1 MAIKDY
7 TKELMQ
13 RLQDGTQ
20 GIRTRYEALAKKL
33 KSDRLAEE
41 NALAEETRALK
52 NAAAARS
59 RIALQG
65 ELEQMADSGYLQSGE
80 AVQARMAENARAVR
94 AQSQIDSDAAR
105 SLDRI
110 RSEYTEAALT
120 LGEGEARELSALR
133 SDAEDALRDELRSQR
148 EMAEKEAE
156 RAHEKE
162 LALLKTT
169 GSASADAGI
178 EPQKSAYDYVDD
190 IVKSATRYVP
200 SKGYRVVDRKAIL
213 QRLSSLIRDEGISK
227 RYRYEMYLYGKS
239 LGYLS

>member
-20 GIRTRYEALAKKL
+20 AIRARYEALTKKL

-120 LGEGEARELSALR
+120 LGEGEARELSSLR
-133 SDAEDALRDELRSQR
+133 ADTVGALRDEVKEQR
-148 EMAEKEAE
+148 ETAEREAE

-162 LALLKTT
+162 LVLLRSS
-169 GSASADAGI
+169 GADTAEGI
-178 EPQKSAYDYVDD
+178 EPKKSAYDYVDD
-190 IVKSATRYVP
+190 VVKSATRYVP